1 VLRRVYFYHQQWPV
15 FYEDNHVLALYKPA
29 GLVVQRDYKNKAN
42 LLDLA
47 KAWLKVRHAKPG
59 KVFAGLVHRLD
70 GPVAGVMVVART
82 SKAAS
87 RLSAQFR
94 DGGVS
99 KHYRAVVRGRPRA
112 QRGRLVHHLL
122 RRGRLSRVV
131 QNTVAGSQK
140 ASLRYRLLDQHQG
153 LSLLEVALE
162 TGRRHQIRAQLAA
175 AGFPILGDLRY
186 GSGQPLEYGRIA
198 LMAKRLAFD
207 HPTRAER
214 VRVESPTPCQWPWS
228 TGEDRQ
234 RAPLWSI
241 EDFEASAAG
250 LPFNSAVAFSA

>member
-153 LSLLEVALE
+153 LSLLEV
-162 TGRRHQIRAQLAA
+162 G
-175 AGFPILGDLRY
+175 P
-186 GSGQPLEYGRIA
+186 
-198 LMAKRLAFD
+198 
-207 HPTRAER
+207 
-214 VRVESPTPCQWPWS
+214 
-228 TGEDRQ
+228 
-234 RAPLWSI
+234 
-241 EDFEASAAG
+241 
-250 LPFNSAVAFSA
+250 